1 MSGHSKWHNIR
12 LRKGKQDAVRGKL
25 FTKLAKEII
34 LAARSGGG
42 NPDTN
47 IRLRMTVA
55 TARQNSMPA
64 DNIKRS
70 IQKGTGELEGGN
82 LDERVFEGYGQGGV
96 AIMVQCLTDNINRT
110 YPNIKAIFSKKGG
123 RIGESGSVGYMFES
137 KGIFLIEPG
146 KTTEEQLME
155 VALEAGA
162 EDIQATED
170 GGFEV
175 SCAFTD
181 FAAVRDALDAAGIAC
196 ATAETTMIPTTTVT
210 LPPDE
215 EKKFLVLIDA
225 IEEDEDV
232 QNLYHNCELSDE
244 ALEG

>member
-47 IRLRMTVA
+47 VRLRMMVQ

-64 DNIKRS
+64 DTIKRN

-82 LDERVFEGYGQGGV
+82 LEERVFEGYGQGGV
-96 AIMVQCLTDNINRT
+96 AVLVQCLTDNINRT
-110 YPNIKAIFSKKGG
+110 FPNIKATFSKKGG
-123 RIGESGSVGYMFES
+123 RLGDSGSVGYLFES
-137 KGIFLIEPG
+137 KGIFLIEAG
-146 KTTEEQLME
+146 KTTEDQLME

-162 EDIQATED
+162 EDIAQTED
-170 GGFEV
+170 GGFAV
-175 SCAFTD
+175 TSAFTD
-181 FAAVRDALDAAGIAC
+181 FASVRDALDAAGVAY
-196 ATAETTMIPTTTVT
+196 ASAETTMIPTTTVA
-210 LPPDE
+210 LDE
-215 EKKFLVLIDA
+215 AEEAKFLALLDA
-225 IEEDEDV
+225 VEEDEDV
-232 QNLYHNCELSDE
+232 QNVWHNCVLSDA
-244 ALEG
+244 ALDG

>member
-47 IRLRMTVA
+47 NTLRMA
-55 TARQNSMPA
+55 ISTARANSMPA

-70 IQKGTGELEGGN
+70 IQKGIGELEGGN
-82 LDERVFEGYGQGGV
+82 LDERIFEGYGQGGV
-96 AIMVQCLTDNINRT
+96 AIIVQCLTDNINRT
-110 YPNIKAIFSKKGG
+110 FPNIKATFSKRGG
-123 RIGESGSVGYMFES
+123 RLGETGSVGYMFEQ
-137 KGIFLIEPG
+137 KGVFLIEPG

-155 VALEAGA
+155 VALDAGA
-162 EDIQATED
+162 DDIQETEG

-181 FAAVRDALDAAGIAC
+181 FAAVRDALDAAGIVC
-196 ATAETTMIPTTTVT
+196 ATAETTRIPTTTVS

-215 EKKFLVLIDA
+215 ERKFLALIDA

>member
-34 LAARSGGG
+34 LAAKSGGG

-47 IRLRMTVA
+47 VRLRMTVQ

-64 DNIKRS
+64 DSIKRS
-70 IQKGTGELEGGN
+70 ILKGTGELEGGN
-82 LDERVFEGYGQGGV
+82 LEERVLEGYGQGGV
-96 AIMVQCLTDNINRT
+96 AIMVQCLTDNWNRT
-110 YPNIKAIFSKKGG
+110 FPNVKATFSKKGG
-123 RIGESGSVGYMFES
+123 RLGESGSVSYLFEN

-162 EDIQATED
+162 EDIQETEE

-175 SCAFTD
+175 TSAFTD
-181 FAAVRDALDAAGIAC
+181 FAAVRDALDAAGIAY
-196 ATAETTMIPTTTVT
+196 ASAETTMVPTTTAS
-210 LPPDE
+210 LDE
-215 EKKFLVLIDA
+215 AEEQKFLALLDA
-225 IEEDEDV
+225 IEEDDDV
-232 QNLYHNCELSDE
+232 QNVWHNCALSDAAMDE
-244 ALEG
+244 